1 MPSPQSALGASRRT
15 GDDVMVAAL
24 DGSLDTVRQVLRKDP
39 ACVTQKDKD
48 GWEAWLRGCGGR
60 LATAAMLAASL

>member
-39 ACVTQKDKD
+39 ACVTKKDED
-48 GWEAWLRGCGGR
+48 GWEAWSRGR
-60 LATAAMLAASL
+60 SATAAMLAASL